1 MVRLIIKTLA
11 ATALSVTIFLS
22 VHDQLRAAKGS
33 AGGVQ
38 PTAAEREPL
47 ATSGPAK
54 SHKGINAGTEIE
66 TKTHALRPVIA
77 EYITAV
83 ASGGYWEEGDRSG
96 IIRVIVVQQG
106 WEHVTSRVYLEWI
119 EERQAHELKIIR
131 QAPVD
136 EINEA
141 GVWSIDSPIMI
152 PSASGLRIDLPATR
166 MDLSRNR
173 NFNVIIPVLG
183 IGNFEVE

>member
-1 MVRLIIKTLA
+1 MTKMFL
-11 ATALSVTIFLS
+11 ATALCVTIFLT
-22 VHDQLRAAKGS
+22 VPDEPRAAKVPSSGS
-33 AGGVQ
+33 Q
-38 PTAAEREPL
+38 PPAAEREPL
-47 ATSGPAK
+47 VTSRPAK
-54 SHKGINAGTEIE
+54 SHKEIRAGTEVE
-66 TKTHALRPVIA
+66 TTTHALRPVVA
-77 EYITAV
+77 EYVTAV

-119 EERQAHELKIIR
+119 AEGQSHELKIIR

-141 GVWSIDSPIMI
+141 GVWSIDSPIMV
-152 PSASGLRIDLPATR
+152 PSASGLLIDLPATR

-173 NFNVIIPVLG
+173 KFKVIIPALG
-183 IGNFEVE
+183 VGNFEVE